1 MKRIRDP
8 IFALTIYIIGF
19 LLISGVF
26 YFGLEESERTL
37 INYFSIMGTYS
48 SVYGIIVAYVQ
59 ILSVKE
65 TTENTEQRVEDAN
78 KRVMKM
84 LSISDISKAIKT
96 VHEIQNYLISNKDES
111 SIIRLKD
118 LKSILIQLKYNSEIG
133 ELTDSNDFTDSLAT
147 ISIHMENLNYNL
159 IGTKTGLNKGKIISD
174 LEIIENQL
182 NEFEGL
188 LKFGKHDWPK
198 V

>member
-188 LKFGKHDWPK
+188 LKFGKHD
-198 V
+198 

>member
-26 YFGLEESERTL
+26 YFGLKESERNL

-65 TTENTEQRVEDAN
+65 TTENTRQRVEDAN

-84 LSISDISKAIKT
+84 LSVSDISKAIKT
-96 VHEIQNYLISNKDES
+96 VHEIQNYLLSNKDES

-133 ELTDSNDFTDSLAT
+133 ELADSNDFTDSLAT
-147 ISIHMENLNYNL
+147 ISIHMENLNHNL
-159 IGTKTGLNKGKIISD
+159 IGSKTGLNKGKIISD

-188 LKFGKHDWPK
+188 LKFGKHD
-198 V
+198 

>member
-19 LLISGVF
+19 LLFSGLF
-26 YFGLEESERTL
+26 YFGLNETERTL

-48 SVYGIIVAYVQ
+48 SVYGIVVAYFQ

-65 TTENTEQRVEDAN
+65 TTENTKKKVEDAN
-78 KRVMKM
+78 NRVMKL
-84 LSISDISKAIKT
+84 LSVSDISKAIKI
-96 VHEIQNYLISNKDES
+96 VHEVQNYLLSNKDES

-118 LKSILIQLKYNSEIG
+118 LKSILIQLKYNTEIG
-133 ELTDSNDFTDSLAT
+133 TLANTSDFTDSLAT
-147 ISIHMENLNYNL
+147 ISIHMENLNHNL
-159 IGTKTGLNKGKIISD
+159 IGSKSGLNKGKIISD

-182 NEFEGL
+182 NEFEGI
-188 LKFGKHDWPK
+188 LKFGNYD
-198 V
+198 

>member
-1 MKRIRDP
+1 
-8 IFALTIYIIGF
+8 
-19 LLISGVF
+19 
-26 YFGLEESERTL
+26 
-37 INYFSIMGTYS
+37 MGTYS

-188 LKFGKHDWPK
+188 LKFGKHD
-198 V
+198 

>member
-26 YFGLEESERTL
+26 YFGLKESERNL

-65 TTENTEQRVEDAN
+65 TTENTKQKVEDAN

-84 LSISDISKAIKT
+84 LSVSDISKAIKT
-96 VHEIQNYLISNKDES
+96 VHEIQNYLLSNKDES

-133 ELTDSNDFTDSLAT
+133 ELADSNDFTDSLGT
-147 ISIHMENLNYNL
+147 ISIHMENLNHNL
-159 IGTKTGLNKGKIISD
+159 IGSKTGLNKGKIISD

-188 LKFGKHDWPK
+188 LKFGKHD
-198 V
+198 